1 MGLFEKVF
9 GKEKQPSSTNGYWQT
24 FSTYTPIFQT
34 FDGQLYESELVR
46 SAIDTKARH
55 ISKLRVEMKG
65 SARPLLQ
72 TRLKHAPNDWQTW
85 SQFLY
90 RASTLLDSKNNCFI
104 VPILKNNDVQ
114 GITVID
120 PSRYELIDVNGEA
133 WIRFSFKNSQS
144 MAIELNRVGILT
156 RFQKESDYFGEDNKA
171 LNSTMQLIEIQNK
184 TIEESAKNS
193 ATYSFMAN
201 INNFAK
207 SEDLEKERKR
217 FTEKNLK
224 SGNSGLLLFPNTY
237 TNVQQIKPSTFSL
250 DAEQMKTIQTNVYN
264 YFGVNEAVMQNSAI
278 GDSLDA
284 FFNGCIEPFAIQLE
298 EVLTNMIF
306 TRLEQSN
313 GSRIG
318 VTSNRLQYMTV
329 SEKVSFATTAQQM
342 GMMTINE
349 YRELFNL
356 EPLEDEVIGNQLP
369 TRAEYHDASTGNQLG
384 AETETENEGLTNED
398 Q

>member
-1 MGLFEKVF
+1 MGLFDKVF
-9 GKEKQPSSTNGYWQT
+9 GKAKEPNVNGYWQT
-24 FSTYTPIFQT
+24 FSTYTPMFT
-34 FDGQLYESELVR
+34 TYDGQLYESELVR

-55 ISKLRVEMKG
+55 ISKLKVEMQG
-65 SARPLLQ
+65 SAHPI
-72 TRLKHAPNDWQTW
+72 LKNKMKHTPNDWQTW
-85 SQFLY
+85 SQLLY
-90 RASTLLDSKNNCFI
+90 RASTILDSKNTCFI
-104 VPILKNNDVQ
+104 VPVLKNNDVQ

-120 PSRYELIDVNGEA
+120 PQHYELIDVKGEA
-133 WIRFSFKNSQS
+133 WIRFRFKNTQA
-144 MAIELNRVGILT
+144 MAIELSRVGILT

-171 LNSTMQLIEIQNK
+171 LSSTMQLIEIQNK

-201 INNFAK
+201 INNFTK
-207 SEDLEKERKR
+207 TDDLEKERKR
-217 FTEKNLK
+217 FTEKNLT
-224 SGNSGLLLFPNTY
+224 SGNNGLLLFPNTY

-298 EVLTNMIF
+298 EVLTNMLF
-306 TRLEQSN
+306 TKLEQSN
-313 GSRIG
+313 GSKIS

-356 EPLEDEVIGNQLP
+356 APLEDETIGNQLP

-384 AETETENEGLTNED
+384 AEGEENEETTNED
-398 Q
+398 

>member
-1 MGLFEKVF
+1 MGLFDKVF
-9 GKEKQPSSTNGYWQT
+9 GKTKEPNVNGYWQT
-24 FSTYTPIFQT
+24 FSTYTPIFT
-34 FDGQLYESELVR
+34 TYDGQLYESELVR

-55 ISKLRVEMKG
+55 ISKLKVEMQG
-65 SARPLLQ
+65 SAHPI
-72 TRLKHAPNDWQTW
+72 LKNKMKHTPNDWQTW
-85 SQFLY
+85 SQLLY
-90 RASTLLDSKNNCFI
+90 RASTILDSKNNCFV
-104 VPILKNNDVQ
+104 VPVLKNNDVQ

-120 PSRYELIDVNGEA
+120 PQHYELIDVKGEA
-133 WIRFSFKNSQS
+133 WIRFRFKNTQT
-144 MAIELNRVGILT
+144 MAIELSRVGILT

-171 LNSTMQLIEIQNK
+171 LSSTMQLIEIQNK

-201 INNFAK
+201 INNFTK
-207 SEDLEKERKR
+207 TEDLEKERKR
-217 FTEKNLK
+217 FTEKNLT
-224 SGNSGLLLFPNTY
+224 SGNNGLLLFPNTY

-298 EVLTNMIF
+298 EVLTNMLF
-306 TRLEQSN
+306 TKLEQSN
-313 GSRIG
+313 GSKIN

-356 EPLEDEVIGNQLP
+356 APLEDETIGNQLP

-384 AETETENEGLTNED
+384 AEGEENEEPTNED
-398 Q
+398 

>member
-1 MGLFEKVF
+1 MGLFDKVF
-9 GKEKQPSSTNGYWQT
+9 GKPKEPSTNGYWQT
-24 FSTYTPIFQT
+24 FSTYTPIFT
-34 FDGQLYESELVR
+34 SFDGQLYESELVR

-55 ISKLRVEMKG
+55 ISKLKVEMQG
-65 SARPLLQ
+65 SARPI
-72 TRLKHAPNDWQTW
+72 LKNKMKHTPNDWQTW
-85 SQFLY
+85 SQLLY
-90 RASTLLDSKNNCFI
+90 RASTILDAKNNCFI
-104 VPILKNNDVQ
+104 VPILSNNEVQ

-120 PSRYELIDVNGEA
+120 PSNYELIDVNGEA
-133 WIRFSFKNSQS
+133 WIRFRFKNAQTI
-144 MAIELNRVGILT
+144 AIELSRVGILT
-156 RFQKESDYFGEDNKA
+156 RFQKESDYFGEDNTA

-201 INNFAK
+201 INNFTK
-207 SEDLEKERKR
+207 TDDLEKERKR

-250 DAEQMKTIQTNVYN
+250 DADQMKTIQTNVYN

-278 GDSLDA
+278 GDALDA

-298 EVLTNMIF
+298 EVLTNMLF
-306 TRLEQSN
+306 TKLEQSN
-313 GSRIG
+313 GSKIS

-356 EPLEDEVIGNQLP
+356 APLEDETIGNQLP
-369 TRAEYHDASTGNQLG
+369 TRAEYHDASTGQQLG
-384 AETETENEGLTNED
+384 AEGEKNEESTNED
-398 Q
+398 